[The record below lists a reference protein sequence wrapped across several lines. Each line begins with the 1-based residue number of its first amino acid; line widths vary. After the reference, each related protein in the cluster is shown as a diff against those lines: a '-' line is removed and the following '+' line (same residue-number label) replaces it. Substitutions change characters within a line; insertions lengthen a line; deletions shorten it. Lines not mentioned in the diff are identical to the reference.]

1 MPKTTFDSRAY
12 ATLEPAGFEQLISA
26 LASEGYR
33 VIGPTVR
40 GSAVVYDDVASASEF
55 PIGWVDYQ
63 EGGVYRLEKT
73 NSPAYFGYTL
83 SPQSWK
89 KFLFP
94 PEVRLWQAQRSGPNI
109 DIFSDANGHFEPE
122 RLAFVGVR
130 PCELNAIEIQD
141 RVFMGH
147 DYADPIYS
155 ARRENL
161 FIVAVNC
168 TRSAATCFCAS
179 MNTGPRAHSGF
190 DIALTEVV
198 EDDRH
203 YFVAETGSERGAAL
217 LDSLPQA
224 ATTPAEAQTASKRT
238 QKAAQAQVRS
248 VNTRNIKERLYRSY
262 EHPRWDDVGERCLTC
277 GNCTMVCPTCFCT
290 TVEDVTDLSGDTAE
304 RWRKWD
310 SCFSLDFSYIY
321 GGSLRTSS
329 KARYRQWLMHKMAT
343 WQDQFDTLGCVGCG
357 RCITWCP
364 VGIDITEEVRAIQA
378 TEPAVPRRKRV
389 AGGAK

>member
-1 MPKTTFDSRAY
+1 MPKTTLATQVY
-12 ATLEPAGFEQLISA
+12 TTLEPAGFEQLVTI
-26 LASEGYR
+26 LTSEGYR

-40 GSAVVYDDVASASEF
+40 DSAVVYDDIASVNDL
-55 PIGWVDYQ
+55 PIGWVDHQ
-63 EGGVYRLEKT
+63 EGGSYRLEKT
-73 NSPAYFGYTL
+73 DKPAYFGYTL

-89 KFLFP
+89 RFLFP
-94 PEVRLWQAQRSGPNI
+94 PTVRLWQAQRSGTQI
-109 DIFSDANGHFEPE
+109 EIHSEANGNLQPE

-141 RVFMGH
+141 RVFLDH
-147 DYADPIYS
+147 QHADPIYS
-155 ARRENL
+155 ARRESL

-168 TRSAATCFCAS
+168 TQPASTCFCAS
-179 MNTGPRAHSGF
+179 MNTGPRTDSGF

-217 LDSLPQA
+217 LELIPQ
-224 ATTPAEAQTASKRT
+224 TTTTTAEAQAASKRLRE
-238 QKAAQAQVRS
+238 AERNMVRS
-248 VNTRNIKERLYRSY
+248 VNTKGLKERLYRSY
-262 EHPRWDDVGERCLTC
+262 DHPHWDEVGTRCLSC

-290 TVEDVTDLSGDTAE
+290 TVEDVTDLTGDTAE

-321 GGSLRTSS
+321 GGSLRTSA

-364 VGIDITEEVRAIQA
+364 VGIDITEETRAVQV
-378 TEPAVPRRKRV
+378 TEPAARRKRN
-389 AGGAK
+389 GRGE

>member
-1 MPKTTFDSRAY
+1 MT
-12 ATLEPAGFEQLISA
+12 TLEPAGFEQLIAA

-33 VIGPTVR
+33 IIGPTVR
-40 GSAVVYDDVASASEF
+40 GSAVVYDDITSAEAF
-55 PIGWVDYQ
+55 PIGWADDQ
-63 EGGVYRLEKT
+63 EGGAYRLKKT
-73 NSPAYFGYTL
+73 DSPAYFDYTL

-89 KFLFP
+89 RFLFP
-94 PEVRLWQAQRSGPNI
+94 PAVRLWQAQRSGSNI
-109 DIFSDANGHFEPE
+109 DICSDANGNLQPE

-130 PCELNAIEIQD
+130 PCELSAIAIQD

-147 DYADPIYS
+147 DYADPHYS
-155 ARRENL
+155 ARHEHL

-168 TRSAATCFCAS
+168 TQSAATCFCAS
-179 MNTGPRAHSGF
+179 INTGPQADSGF

-198 EDDRH
+198 ENDRH
-203 YFVAETGSERGAAL
+203 YFLAESGSERGAAL
-217 LDSLPQA
+217 LESLPQT
-224 ATTPAEAQTASKRT
+224 ATTPAEAQAAAKRLHD
-238 QKAAQAQVRS
+238 AAQTQVRS
-248 VNTRNIKERLYRSY
+248 INTKSIKDRLYRSY
-262 EHPRWDDVGERCLTC
+262 EHPRWDDAGERCLMC

-329 KARYRQWLMHKMAT
+329 KARYRQWLMHKLAT
-343 WQDQFDTLGCVGCG
+343 WQDQFGSLGCVGCG

-364 VGIDITEEVRAIQA
+364 VGIDITEEARAIQA
-378 TEPAVPRRKRV
+378 TEPATPRRKRA
-389 AGGAK
+389 AGGAQ